1 MKRERGWGP
10 LCFDGRT
17 SLYMFWDKEVF
28 LYVFWGTCKCIG
40 DMEEIWGALGN
51 WNWIRH
57 TRVGGGLRHT
67 EAPWHVPQNY
77 KVGRHISK
85 LFP

>member
-17 SLYMFWDKEVF
+17 SLYMFWDKGVF

-40 DMEEIWGALGN
+40 GYGEYGGIGKLELDSAYKG
-51 WNWIRH
+51 R
-57 TRVGGGLRHT
+57 GGLRLT

>member
-17 SLYMFWDKEVF
+17 SLYMFWDKGVF

-40 DMEEIWGALGN
+40 DMEEIWGHWEIG
-51 WNWIRH
+51 I
-57 TRVGGGLRHT
+57 GFGIQG
-67 EAPWHVPQNY
+67 
-77 KVGRHISK
+77 
-85 LFP
+85 